1 MPEENSEDGLP
12 EQSVAVEGHSFLDT
26 NRAHRE
32 SWLQAQAKAN
42 DEIKQILAKGES
54 NEVIVRQMLRK
65 FLSPKYGIVEG
76 FLYDC
81 KGVQS
86 KQTDVIIYDRFAL
99 PYVTFEADAEDEK
112 SNKFIPIDSVVATI
126 EVKTTLKGKVG
137 EAFDNIRSTRR
148 RLEPIDSLVSPA
160 GWGEMWYRGQ
170 PTSFI
175 FAFKGGWVKT
185 SSIRDAVRNEILK
198 QQIQPKRRFDMVYV
212 YDEDVTIGW
221 VFSGEKQY
229 RLIRPCD
236 HWDKPLHL
244 TEIVPARQTGDE
256 KLGLLHFLSQVVL
269 FVTRFSVPP
278 LDRFLYHYRPLV
290 RMKYNTVDDAMPTF
304 MDES

>member
-12 EQSVAVEGHSFLDT
+12 EQSVAVESHSFLET

-42 DEIKQILAKGES
+42 DEIKQILAKGVS

-65 FLSPKYGIVEG
+65 FLPPKYGIVEG

-99 PYVTFEADAEDEK
+99 PNVTFEADAEE
-112 SNKFIPIDSVVATI
+112 SNKFIPIDSVAATI

-137 EAFDNIRSTRR
+137 DAFDNIRSTRR
-148 RLEPIDSLVSPA
+148 SLEPIGSLVSPA
-160 GWGEMWYRGQ
+160 GSSEMWYRGH

-198 QQIQPKRRFDMVYV
+198 QQIQPKCRFDMVYV

-244 TEIVPARQTGDE
+244 TEIVSVRQPGDE
-256 KLGLLHFLSQVVL
+256 RPGLLHFLSQVVL
-269 FVTRFSVPP
+269 FVTRFSVPSP
-278 LDRFLYHYRPLV
+278 DRFLYHYRLLV
-290 RMKYNTVDDAMPTF
+290 RMKYNTADDSIPAF